1 METGQ
6 KNRNRDI
13 YKLKGCQGMLDEIR
27 MMARQIIRPRLIQ
40 SNMVTAGDNGCLSR
54 GKARPI
60 SHNMPHR
67 GRAR

>member
-27 MMARQIIRPRLIQ
+27 MLREKESAER
-40 SNMVTAGDNGCLSR
+40 
-54 GKARPI
+54 
-60 SHNMPHR
+60 
-67 GRAR
+67 